1 MDEDSEDEPPI
12 YAVESDP
19 TYWVNSRHDDE
30 DSEEDNPLDDGEDEE
45 ILSDDSDGIF
55 FFSNDI
61 TMVGKR
67 KRIPHDSSSE
77 ASTDNPQIRVADVIP
92 LSNTV
97 AAVISSIN
105 TQGSANGM
113 PFYFECYLY

>member
-45 ILSDDSDGIF
+45 ILSDDSDG
-55 FFSNDI
+55 S
-61 TMVGKR
+61 KR